1 MVQSGPSLAG
11 HGWFLG
17 PDSTSIESPGE
28 AAMETAEQT
37 SRTRRLFITYA
48 REDRELVQQ
57 LRGGLERLR
66 HEVWVDDRLS
76 VGQEW
81 WAEILDQIRRCDA
94 LIVALSPALLESQ
107 ASATERAYARQL
119 GKVLLPVCVRPV
131 RPELLPADLAH
142 LQLVDYCTPGA
153 PAAFELAD
161 ALAHVP
167 ASPPLPEPPPP
178 DPEIPLSYLT
188 DLAARV
194 HAPAL
199 SVDDQLALVGR
210 LQTALGKG
218 PEREPAR
225 ELLLALQRRDDLYH
239 VPARQ
244 IERVLAEDDRAS
256 GRAPSSHATG
266 SGRPAS
272 PPPQRRDGPAP
283 LVPPRTG
290 HTVPPAEPARRAEP
304 APPLPQ
310 RPSRW
315 RGVAI
320 GLAFVLVALLV
331 IGMLADAL
339 SPDVQDGRGDTVTPT
354 EPTEPTVPTGEPT
367 TEPPEPP
374 EVDGAAELDEL
385 WDLCEAGDGAACNQL
400 WIQAPAGSEYEDFGG
415 TCGWRFADWSFA
427 GGC

>member
-1 MVQSGPSLAG
+1 
-11 HGWFLG
+11 
-17 PDSTSIESPGE
+17 
-28 AAMETAEQT
+28 METAEQT

-81 WAEILDQIRRCDA
+81 WAEILEQVRRCDA

-119 GKVLLPVCVRPV
+119 GKVLLPVSVRPV
-131 RPELLPADLAH
+131 PPELLPADLAR
-142 LQLVDYCTPGA
+142 LQIVDYCTPGA

-167 ASPPLPEPPPP
+167 PSPPLPEPLPP

-194 HAPAL
+194 QASTL

-210 LQTALGKG
+210 LETALGKRS
-218 PEREPAR
+218 EREPAR

-244 IERVLAEDDRAS
+244 IERVLAEDEQTTGEAH
-256 GRAPSSHATG
+256 GGNVAG
-266 SGRPAS
+266 SG
-272 PPPQRRDGPAP
+272 GPAP
-283 LVPPRTG
+283 PSPERRHGPAPPPPPTSGRT
-290 HTVPPAEPARRAEP
+290 VPAEPAPRA
-304 APPLPQ
+304 AAATLPPP
-310 RPSRW
+310 RPSKW
-315 RGVAI
+315 RFVLIGVAV
-320 GLAFVLVALLV
+320 AFVGLLIIGSLVDEPSQDV
-331 IGMLADAL
+331 
-339 SPDVQDGRGDTVTPT
+339 PDDSGGTVTPADT
-354 EPTEPTVPTGEPT
+354 TVPGGSTDEP
-367 TEPPEPP
+367 PPEP
-374 EVDGAAELDEL
+374 EVPDNIALLEELSV
-385 WDLCEAGDGAACNQL
+385 LCLAGDGLACNDL
-400 WIQAPAGSEYEDFGG
+400 WLEAPVGSEHEDFGA
-415 TCGWRFADWSFA
+415 TCGGRFEDHSFR
-427 GGC
+427 GNC